1 MKRKMLYL
9 KKIQNMIPRILLQ
22 KIREDL
28 RLKKAIIILGARQV
42 GKTTLL
48 NEIVK
53 DFQNIK
59 IINGDEPD
67 SNEQLTNLTSTRLKA
82 MFGNATAIIIDEAQL
97 IPDIGISLKRITD
110 YIKDVQLFVSGSSSI
125 ELANTINE
133 PLTGRKLEYKMFPVS
148 FGEMVNCTN
157 LQEEKRLLPHRLVFG
172 YYPEIVTSPGDEIKL
187 LKNLSGSYLYKDILS
202 FGMVK
207 KPAILEKLL
216 KALALQIGNEISYN
230 ELGQMVGADKE
241 TIERYINLL
250 EKAFV
255 IFKLNA
261 LSRNER
267 NEIKKGKKIYFY
279 DNGIRNALVGNF
291 QQFELRTD
299 KGMLW
304 ENFIISERIKMLHY
318 GDFYGS
324 YYFWRTT
331 TQQEI
336 DFIEEKDGV
345 YSAFEFKLNVKK
357 KGRFSK
363 LFTEA
368 YPVVELKT
376 ITPENIEEFLLY

>member
-1 MKRKMLYL
+1 
-9 KKIQNMIPRILLQ
+9 MISRILKQ
-22 KIREDL
+22 KIKTDL
-28 RLKKAIIILGARQV
+28 RLKKAIIVLGARQV

-48 NEIVK
+48 NEIIK
-53 DFQNIK
+53 EIENFK

-67 SNEQLTNLTSTRLKA
+67 SNEQLNNLSSTRLKA
-82 MFGNATAIIIDEAQL
+82 LFGNISALIIDEAQQ
-97 IPDIGISLKRITD
+97 IPEIGISLKRITD
-110 YIKDVQLFVSGSSSI
+110 YIKDVQLYVTGSSSI
-125 ELANTINE
+125 ELANSINE
-133 PLTGRKLEYKMFPVS
+133 PLTGRMLEYKLFPIS
-148 FGEMVNCTN
+148 FEEMVKNSS

-202 FGMVK
+202 FGLVK

-216 KALALQIGNEISYN
+216 KALALQIGSEVSFN
-230 ELGQMVGADKE
+230 ELGQIVGADKE
-241 TIERYINLL
+241 TVERYINLL

-255 IFKLNA
+255 IFQLNA
-261 LSRNER
+261 LSRNQR

-279 DNGIRNALVGNF
+279 DNGIRNALIGNF
-291 QQFELRTD
+291 QQFELRMD

-304 ENFIISERIKMLHY
+304 ENFIIGERIKMLNY
-318 GDFYGS
+318 NDFYGN

-331 TQQEI
+331 KQQEI

-345 YSAFEFKLNVKK
+345 YSTYEFKLNAKK

-363 LFTEA
+363 LFTEV
-368 YPVVELKT
+368 YPVVEMKT
-376 ITPENIEEFLLY
+376 ITPENIEEFLLG

>member
-1 MKRKMLYL
+1 
-9 KKIQNMIPRILLQ
+9 
-22 KIREDL
+22 
-28 RLKKAIIILGARQV
+28 
-42 GKTTLL
+42 
-48 NEIVK
+48 
-53 DFQNIK
+53 
-59 IINGDEPD
+59 
-67 SNEQLTNLTSTRLKA
+67 
-82 MFGNATAIIIDEAQL
+82 
-97 IPDIGISLKRITD
+97 
-110 YIKDVQLFVSGSSSI
+110 
-125 ELANTINE
+125 
-133 PLTGRKLEYKMFPVS
+133 
-148 FGEMVNCTN
+148 
-157 LQEEKRLLPHRLVFG
+157 
-172 YYPEIVTSPGDEIKL
+172 
-187 LKNLSGSYLYKDILS
+187 
-202 FGMVK
+202 
-207 KPAILEKLL
+207 
-216 KALALQIGNEISYN
+216 
-230 ELGQMVGADKE
+230 MVGADKE